1 MIRGVVSPTLNRW
14 MELFPEIVN
23 CLLKAITK
31 MFGWM
36 FCWDLNLRFYD
47 FNSYMRLHQLVQYA
61 NLIKVK
67 NLNKQFSNA
76 MNTCEITDTF
86 LSVVFHKMTFLVY
99 LFALLYHCV

>member
-76 MNTCEITDTF
+76 MNTCEICSF
-86 LSVVFHKMTFLVY
+86 S
-99 LFALLYHCV
+99 